1 MFASKLGDAL
11 VEAITFDEL
20 INTNKRL
27 YGADGAK
34 WLEQRR
40 RFQALMIRR
49 YSLLHALAMQYLRRD
64 DCLANLI
71 CVSGRHPAV
80 PLGLGAFGGMDQPS
94 SRSDPTWQQLE
105 VIGGV
110 TPTEIA
116 DLENSADRVS
126 YVYASILHLSNQR
139 RADGGLGADAPV
151 LSRYYQLLSDG
162 MLGFRQARKVEDIP
176 FPFPYSQAV
185 TSMLFLFAFVFPFV
199 LSHFANCGADRTCD
213 HPTYW
218 IGPFLS
224 FITTTSYVTMQQ
236 VARALEDPFIHPP
249 NDLPANA
256 LQAAF
261 NSRLLTTFDVIRK
274 PADAL
279 VKPPGTAPAA
289 AGSEVD
295 PEEIEKGLWGEYA
308 EFEEDDVRKATLAFL
323 IEWRAHGKKGGAVTY
338 DGKGHVST
346 PKLVKLARGRHPP
359 PAEAGEGLLMQTSR
373 VRPSQLT
380 ALKRTK
386 TTPSLQRRHVEMPGS
401 VGGTSPVV

>member
-1 MFASKLGDAL
+1 MRIFRTGTPWYLILRTSGSAIPFSAIVGALSALVTILIEAFVPHDYMDRLLQHPYPFQPFAYLAGFAIVFRTNVAYNRYWECTTSVTMFASKLGDAL

-176 FPFPYSQAV
+176 FPFPYSQV
-185 TSMLFLFAFVFPFV
+185 R
-199 LSHFANCGADRTCD
+199 LSPSSPLPPESPSEALRMTAD
-213 HPTYW
+213 
-218 IGPFLS
+218 S
-224 FITTTSYVTMQQ
+224 
-236 VARALEDPFIHPP
+236 ALAA
-249 NDLPANA
+249 DL
-256 LQAAF
+256 
-261 NSRLLTTFDVIRK
+261 
-274 PADAL
+274 
-279 VKPPGTAPAA
+279 
-289 AGSEVD
+289 
-295 PEEIEKGLWGEYA
+295 
-308 EFEEDDVRKATLAFL
+308 
-323 IEWRAHGKKGGAVTY
+323 
-338 DGKGHVST
+338 
-346 PKLVKLARGRHPP
+346 
-359 PAEAGEGLLMQTSR
+359 
-373 VRPSQLT
+373 
-380 ALKRTK
+380 
-386 TTPSLQRRHVEMPGS
+386 RR
-401 VGGTSPVV
+401 